1 MSDSSDIDEIDEM
14 LREAMESSHQVEEKK
29 PKSRSHRRGIGSQL
43 RRDERADQWR
53 RGKAERQLL
62 RESAFGGMECMSIF
76 DPRERMDCMVGE
88 RGRGAV
94 AVGRGA
100 VAVGRA
106 NSSGSEGY
114 QSALE
119 EEEEVPRVVAAAEP
133 PERLCDM
140 NLDFELFV
148 DPVVTAE
155 GFTHSRRRIEEW
167 FFKNDRSPDTNE
179 VIKDK
184 TLIPNILVRQMVD
197 DWKQANP
204 GYEGEGGF
212 INKKARKSRRKSRN
226 KKNRNRRTKSKSR
239 N

>member
-1 MSDSSDIDEIDEM
+1 MSDSSDVDDM
-14 LREAMESSHQVEEKK
+14 LREAMESSHQAEEAERVKLK
-29 PKSRSHRRGIGSQL
+29 KSRNNRRGIGSQL

-53 RGKAERQLL
+53 HEKAERQLL
-62 RESAFGGMECMSIF
+62 RERAFGRGMEYMSIF
-76 DPRERMDCMVGE
+76 DPQQRMDCMD
-88 RGRGAV
+88 GRGAV

-100 VAVGRA
+100 EVVGRA
-106 NSSGSEGY
+106 NSSGSDGY
-114 QSALE
+114 QSAREE

-133 PERLCDM
+133 PERLCDTI
-140 NLDFELFV
+140 DFELFV

-155 GFTHSRRRIEEW
+155 GFTHSRRVIEEW
-167 FFKNDRSPDTNE
+167 FSKNNRSPDTNE

>member
-1 MSDSSDIDEIDEM
+1 MSESDDSDIDKM
-14 LREAMESSHQVEEKK
+14 LREAMESSHQVK
-29 PKSRSHRRGIGSQL
+29 PKKSRNNRRGFGSQQ
-43 RRDERADQWR
+43 RRDAKGDLYRHQ
-53 RGKAERQLL
+53 KAEQQL
-62 RESAFGGMECMSIF
+62 RANAFGGINCMSIF
-76 DPRERMDCMVGE
+76 DPEQRMDCMAS
-88 RGRGAV
+88 RGAV
-94 AVGRGA
+94 V
-100 VAVGRA
+100 VGRA

-119 EEEEVPRVVAAAEP
+119 EEAPRVVAAAEP

-167 FFKNDRSPDTNE
+167 FSKNDRSPDTNE

>member
-1 MSDSSDIDEIDEM
+1 MSDSSDVDDM
-14 LREAMESSHQVEEKK
+14 LREAMESSHQAEEAERVK
-29 PKSRSHRRGIGSQL
+29 PKKSRNNHRGFGSQK
-43 RRDERADQWR
+43 RRDARADQWR
-53 RGKAERQLL
+53 REKAERQLL

-100 VAVGRA
+100 VAVGRG
-106 NSSGSEGY
+106 NSSGSDGY

-119 EEEEVPRVVAAAEP
+119 EEEEAPRVVAAAEP
-133 PERLCDM
+133 PERLCDTI
-140 NLDFELFV
+140 DFELFV

-155 GFTHSRRRIEEW
+155 GFTHSRRVIEEW
-167 FFKNDRSPDTNE
+167 FSKNDRSPDTSQ
-179 VIKDK
+179 VMKDK

>member
-1 MSDSSDIDEIDEM
+1 MSESSDSEM
-14 LREAMESSHQVEEKK
+14 LRQALESSHQAEEAKGVK
-29 PKSRSHRRGIGSQL
+29 PKKSRNNRRGIGSQL
-43 RRDERADQWR
+43 RHDEKADQYR
-53 RGKAERQLL
+53 REKAERQLH
-62 RESAFGGMECMSIF
+62 RQSAFGGMECMSIF

-94 AVGRGA
+94 AVGRG
-100 VAVGRA
+100 
-106 NSSGSEGY
+106 NSSGSDGY

-119 EEEEVPRVVAAAEP
+119 EEEEEEEAPRVVVAAEP
-133 PERLCDM
+133 PELLCDGI
-140 NLDFELFV
+140 DFKLFV

-155 GFTHSRRRIEEW
+155 GFTHSRVIVEEW
-167 FFKNDRSPDTNE
+167 FSKNDISPDSGR
-179 VIKDK
+179 VMDDK
-184 TLIPNILVRQMVD
+184 TLRPNVLVRQMVD

-204 GYEGEGGF
+204 GYKGEGGF